1 MTLDHL
7 IEAVVYGAVEGLTE
21 FLPVSSTGHLLLL
34 GHFLGA
40 GNGDAW
46 KTFVILIQLGAVL
59 AIMTVYFRRLLQ
71 LVLSLPSDPGSRRFV
86 FGIGLAFIP
95 AIVAGVVLHPIIKTV
110 FFETPTLICI
120 SLVLGGFVLLVVD
133 ALTRHPR
140 YTEPERYPMPMYLA
154 IGIAQCIAMIPG
166 VSRSGATIA
175 GAVLL
180 GSSKRAAAE
189 FSFFLAMPTMAAAF
203 GYDLLKSY
211 KTLVLDDLAFIAVG
225 FIAAFIAGVIVV
237 KLFLEVVSRY
247 GFAPFAWYRIII
259 GVLGLV
265 AIYTLPAPHPT
276 AAALERPAIIGAVVT
291 GG

>member
-7 IEAVVYGAVEGLTE
+7 IEAIVYGSVEGLTE

-40 GNGDAW
+40 GDGEAW
-46 KTFVILIQLGAVL
+46 KTFVVLIQLGAIL

-71 LVLSLPSDPGSRRFV
+71 LALALPSDPGSRRFV
-86 FGIGLAFIP
+86 FGILIAFLP
-95 AIVAGVVLHPIIKTV
+95 AVGAGIVLHPIIKNV
-110 FFETPTLICI
+110 FFETPTLICV
-120 SLVLGGFVLLVVD
+120 SLVVGGFVLLLVD
-133 ALTRHPR
+133 ALTRQPR
-140 YTEPERYPMPMYLA
+140 YTAPETYPLLTYLLV
-154 IGIAQCIAMIPG
+154 GIAQCVAMIPG

-175 GAVLL
+175 SAVLL

-211 KTLVLDDLAFIAVG
+211 KTLVIDDAAFIAVG
-225 FIAAFIAGVIVV
+225 FVAAFVAGVIVV

-247 GFAPFAWYRIII
+247 GFAPFAWYRIVAGI
-259 GVLGLV
+259 LGLV

-276 AAALERPAIIGAVVT
+276 AQIERPAIIA

>member
-7 IEAVVYGAVEGLTE
+7 IEAIVYGSVEGLTE

-40 GNGDAW
+40 GDGEAW
-46 KTFVILIQLGAVL
+46 KTFVVLIQLGAIL

-71 LVLSLPSDPGSRRFV
+71 LALALPSDPGSRRFV
-86 FGIGLAFIP
+86 FGILIAFLP
-95 AIVAGVVLHPIIKTV
+95 AVGAGIVLHPIIKNV
-110 FFETPTLICI
+110 FFETPTLICV
-120 SLVLGGFVLLVVD
+120 SLVVGGFVLLLVD
-133 ALTRHPR
+133 ALTREPR
-140 YTEPERYPMPMYLA
+140 FTAPERYPLLTYLL
-154 IGIAQCIAMIPG
+154 IGIAQCVAMIPG

-175 GAVLL
+175 SAVLL

-203 GYDLLKSY
+203 AYDLLKSY
-211 KTLVLDDLAFIAVG
+211 KTLVIDDAAFIAVG
-225 FIAAFIAGVIVV
+225 FAAAFIAGVIVV

-247 GFAPFAWYRIII
+247 GFAPFAWYRIVA
-259 GVLGLV
+259 GVLGLI

-276 AAALERPAIIGAVVT
+276 AQIERPAIVA

>member
-7 IEAVVYGAVEGLTE
+7 IEAIVYGAVEGLTE

-59 AIMTVYFRRLLQ
+59 AIMTVYFSRLLQ
-71 LVLSLPSDPGSRRFV
+71 LVLSLRSDPGARRFV
-86 FGIGLAFIP
+86 FGILLAFLP
-95 AIVAGVVLHPIIKTV
+95 AIGAGVVLHPIIKTV

-120 SLVLGGFVLLVVD
+120 SLVVGGFVLLIVD
-133 ALTRHPR
+133 ALTRHPK
-140 YTEPERYPMPMYLA
+140 YTEAERYPMPMYLA
-154 IGIAQCIAMIPG
+154 IGIAQCVAMIPG

-175 GAVLL
+175 GAVLM

-225 FIAAFIAGVIVV
+225 FAAAFVAGVIVV
-237 KLFLEVVSRY
+237 KLFLEIVSRY
-247 GFAPFAWYRIII
+247 GFAPFAWYRIVA

-265 AIYTLPAPHPT
+265 AIYTIPAPHP
-276 AAALERPAIIGAVVT
+276 AAALIERPAVVAPAVA